1 MDFIK
6 IQKSRYLKNETFF
19 LPIKKNCQLH
29 IKGYF
34 MAKNSFVA
42 EVTFKQPSKSIK
54 KHFKYL
60 NWNRPIVLWL
70 STILFAGFPIVGEG
84 GRASG
89 SPLVG
94 GTEGIPP
101 LSGKFVCLPPFRLL
115 TVLTQKWWLCNF
127 HAVFGN
133 FVQID
138 CPPTSRPHLA
148 PTQPHPYLSYDFFQ
162 PVSHQNWCPHL
173 KMKPPSNWKTNPPPS
188 EAPCQE
194 MIPRK
199 KKKPKIGN
207 CH

>member
-1 MDFIK
+1 MVVHHTLCRV
-6 IQKSRYLKNETFF
+6 S
-19 LPIKKNCQLH
+19 
-29 IKGYF
+29 
-34 MAKNSFVA
+34 NS
-42 EVTFKQPSKSIK
+42 
-54 KHFKYL
+54 
-60 NWNRPIVLWL
+60 
-70 STILFAGFPIVGEG
+70 GG
-84 GRASG
+84 GRDGIRVST
-89 SPLVG
+89 SV

-188 EAPCQE
+188 EASCQE

-199 KKKPKIGN
+199 KKKTKIGN

>member
-1 MDFIK
+1 MLFVDFIK

-148 PTQPHPYLSYDFFQ
+148 PTQPPPYFSFDFF
-162 PVSHQNWCPHL
+162 
-173 KMKPPSNWKTNPPPS
+173 
-188 EAPCQE
+188 
-194 MIPRK
+194 
-199 KKKPKIGN
+199 
-207 CH
+207 